1 MSKGYALAYRLGI
14 TPWERAGR
22 AGEEQLSSLLD
33 REQRDHRDLGRAL
46 DLGCGRGTHAITL
59 ARRGWQV
66 TGVDAIP
73 SALATARERAS
84 RASQEV
90 RFLVGDVTDL
100 PPEVSTNYRFALD
113 IGCFHGLSDA
123 QRMRMGGQITAVT
136 EPNATMLVLCFAPGG
151 RGPLPHGADG
161 TDLTR
166 AFPEWSVIDEEPAE
180 AGGMPGP
187 LRHRRPMY
195 YRLRHS
201 TTM

>member
-1 MSKGYALAYRLGI
+1 MSNGYALAYRLGI

-33 REQRDHRDLGRAL
+33 REQRDHPDLGRAL
-46 DLGCGRGTHAITL
+46 DLGCGRGTHAIAL

-84 RASQEV
+84 QARQEV

-100 PPEVSTNYRFALD
+100 PPEVSTGYRFALD

-136 EPNATMLVLCFAPGG
+136 DPSATMLVLCFAPGG

-166 AFPEWSVIDEEPAE
+166 AFPEWSVTDEGPAE
-180 AGGMPGP
+180 TAGMPGP
-187 LRHRRPMY
+187 LRRRRPTY
-195 YRLRHS
+195 YRLRRS
-201 TTM
+201 TAL